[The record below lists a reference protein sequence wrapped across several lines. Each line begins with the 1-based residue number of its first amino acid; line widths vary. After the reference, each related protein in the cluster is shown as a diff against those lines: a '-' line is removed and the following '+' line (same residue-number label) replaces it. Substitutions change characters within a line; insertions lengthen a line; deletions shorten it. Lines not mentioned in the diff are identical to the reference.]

1 MPERPPI
8 RALRRDPD
16 DPAVRQALAS
26 LARGSDLVF
35 PSRFQKWLRDFRQV
49 GGVSDGRRGPC
60 PQEGGAPAPV
70 PTPWPQRP
78 RLLLPLRSTPAPSP
92 GHGGCHRPRGVRV
105 RGAASWEGGSGR
117 HGRGCQGLWLP
128 SVLEGPAVLR
138 CGRRAHRLC
147 IRAHVRSYVAQ
158 DVVNSHPGLAFLRAA
173 KDFHS
178 RYITTVIQRIFY
190 TVNRS
195 WSGMISRE
203 ELRRSSF
210 LQAVSQLEVEPDIN
224 RMTSFFSYEHFYVI
238 YCKFW
243 ELDLDR
249 DLTIDRSDLAR
260 HGDGAISS
268 RMIDRIFSGA
278 VTRARLPR
286 KVGKLSYA
294 DFVWFLLSE
303 EDKTTPTSTEYWFR
317 CMDLD
322 GDGALSMF
330 ELEFFYEEQA
340 QRMAAR
346 GVEPLPFHDLARQV
360 LDLVAPRCPGR
371 ITLRDLK
378 QCGLAGEFFDAF
390 FNVDKYLA
398 REQREQAG
406 TPQDTD
412 SDPAASAW
420 DRYAAEEYD
429 FLVAEEAMAEDDDD
443 HDEGPC
449 PL

>member
-1 MPERPPI
+1 MPLTPPI
-8 RALRRDPD
+8 AVRFTVNPS
-16 DPAVRQALAS
+16 DPALTPPTALGPAHTALTLTVITALA
-26 LARGSDLVF
+26 
-35 PSRFQKWLRDFRQV
+35 
-49 GGVSDGRRGPC
+49 
-60 PQEGGAPAPV
+60 
-70 PTPWPQRP
+70 
-78 RLLLPLRSTPAPSP
+78 LPLMP
-92 GHGGCHRPRGVRV
+92 GHTHSPHINY
-105 RGAASWEGGSGR
+105 SDSR
-117 HGRGCQGLWLP
+117 HGSPVTPPLFQ
-128 SVLEGPAVLR
+128 
-138 CGRRAHRLC
+138 
-147 IRAHVRSYVAQ
+147 
-158 DVVNSHPGLAFLRAA
+158 
-173 KDFHS
+173 
-178 RYITTVIQRIFY
+178 VIQRIFY

-443 HDEGPC
+443 HDEGSDPIDLYGLADEDC
-449 PL
+449 DDLEPL